1 MGQSSSWYF
10 ERFFHWGTSPD
21 TKLAFIKKLY
31 CSSIPSL
38 EFLILSD
45 GDPRNS
51 SIARVGTPWWVRT
64 RMVNHY
70 TWRMDS
76 FGALQGGQ
84 GKKRKSDDT
93 SNIRLYKYMAK
104 IYCFDK
110 QR

>member
-10 ERFFHWGTSPD
+10 ERLFHWGTSPD
-21 TKLAFIKKLY
+21 AKLAFIKKFY

-51 SIARVGTPWWVRT
+51 SIARVGTPWWVGT

-70 TWRMDS
+70 TWRHGFFRS
-76 FGALQGGQ
+76 FTEGTRE
-84 GKKRKSDDT
+84 KKEK
-93 SNIRLYKYMAK
+93 
-104 IYCFDK
+104 
-110 QR
+110 